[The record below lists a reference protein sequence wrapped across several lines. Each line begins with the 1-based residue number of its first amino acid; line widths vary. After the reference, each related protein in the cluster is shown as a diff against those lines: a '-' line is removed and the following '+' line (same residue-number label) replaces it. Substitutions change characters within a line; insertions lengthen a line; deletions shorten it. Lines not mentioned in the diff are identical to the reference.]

1 MSQNVQLKSL
11 IILNFHHVS
20 EVQTAGSLLTISKP
34 ILEQHFEIIKQSGVP
49 VISCK
54 DLCTDA
60 VTSEFAVGIT
70 VDDGCMSDY
79 EIIRPLLQQYNF
91 PASFFPIVD
100 QVGQNG
106 KMTWSHLKQLQE
118 AGYEIGSH
126 GLSHDIL
133 TRMPAEMQH
142 EELLTSKKN
151 IEFYLGQDIESFAF
165 PYGRY
170 DNELL
175 EKAKQAGYKRAY
187 TTGLKIN
194 KVAEQG
200 CLYFRWNI
208 TNKTQPDLLK
218 QVLTSNG
225 LLSPAL
231 EVHSRLKAFAQR
243 MMDKK

>member
-1 MSQNVQLKSL
+1 MNQNVKLKSL

-20 EVQTAGSLLTISKP
+20 EAQSAGSLLTISKQ
-34 ILEQHFEIIKQSGVP
+34 ILEQHFEIIKESGVP
-49 VISCK
+49 VISLK
-54 DLCTDA
+54 ELCTDVEISDIA
-60 VTSEFAVGIT
+60 IGIT
-70 VDDGCMSDY
+70 IDDGCMSDY
-79 EIIRPLLQQYNF
+79 EIVHPLLQTHNF
-91 PASFFPIVD
+91 SASFFPIVN
-100 QVGQNG
+100 QIGQNG
-106 KMTWSHLKQLQE
+106 KMTWSHLKQLHQ

-133 TRMPAEMQH
+133 TRMPAEVQH
-142 EELLTSKKN
+142 EELLSSKRS
-151 IEFYLGQDIESFAF
+151 IENQLGQEIQSFAF

-175 EKAKQAGYKRAY
+175 EKAKQAGYKRTY

-194 KVAEQG
+194 KVAEPG
-200 CLYFRWNI
+200 CLFFRWNI

>member
-1 MSQNVQLKSL
+1 MNQNVQLKSL

-20 EVQTAGSLLTISKP
+20 EVQSAGSLLTISKQ
-34 ILEQHFEIIKQSGVP
+34 ILEQHFEIIKESAVP
-49 VISCK
+49 VISLK
-54 DLCTDA
+54 DLCNTTE
-60 VTSEFAVGIT
+60 TSDLALGIT
-70 VDDGCMSDY
+70 IDDGCMSDY
-79 EIIRPLLQQYNF
+79 DIIRPLLQTHNF
-91 PASFFPIVD
+91 PASFFPIVN
-100 QVGQNG
+100 QIGQNG
-106 KMTWSHLKQLQE
+106 KMTWSHIKQLHQ

-133 TRMPAEMQH
+133 TRMTAEMQM
-142 EELLTSKKN
+142 EELLTSKKS
-151 IEFYLGQDIESFAF
+151 IEYQLGQEIQSFAF

-175 EKAKQAGYKRAY
+175 EKAKQAGYKCAF

-194 KVAEQG
+194 KVFEPG
-200 CLYFRWNI
+200 CLFFRWNI

>member
-1 MSQNVQLKSL
+1 MNQNVQLKSL

-20 EVQTAGSLLTISKP
+20 EVPTAGSLLTISKQ
-34 ILEQHFEIIKQSGVP
+34 ILEQHFTIIKESAVP
-49 VISCK
+49 VISLK
-54 DLCTDA
+54 DLCSNSITNN
-60 VTSEFAVGIT
+60 FAVGIT

-79 EIIRPLLQQYNF
+79 EIIRPLLQSHNF

-106 KMTWSHLKQLQE
+106 KMTWAHIKQLHE
-118 AGYEIGSH
+118 GGYEIGSH

-133 TRMPAEMQH
+133 TRMSAELQH

-151 IEFYLGQDIESFAF
+151 IEHRLGTEIQSFAF

-170 DNELL
+170 DNDLL
-175 EKAKQAGYKRAY
+175 EKSKEAGYKRAY

-194 KVAEQG
+194 KENEQD
-200 CLYFRWNI
+200 CLFFRWNI

-218 QVLTSNG
+218 QVLNSNG
-225 LLSPAL
+225 QLSPAL